1 MILSLRYTIKPNLG
15 DVAPQSEVSV
25 LINLRPFHFEPDHI
39 YNDKIRLEVGT
50 PAQILSNFIV

>member
-50 PAQILSNFIV
+50 PSPDIK